1 MADEEKT
8 KISWQRYLLH
18 NQSNTQAL
26 MDVTHNNSFALL
38 FTINICMRLFDSK
51 AKDLFTV
58 AIQSFFPPI
67 AAHKA
72 WPNEETLLR
81 KQYFLG
87 VAKLAETIKTVSLV
101 LQTKRDYPSQEI
113 WYRVGFQNGEG
124 FAEEKDGCFLLF

>member
-26 MDVTHNNSFALL
+26 MDVTDNNSFALL

-51 AKDLFTV
+51 AKDLFAV

-87 VAKLAETIKTVSLV
+87 VLPSEKNRGEKIVSPIFFWGEEATV
-101 LQTKRDYPSQEI
+101 TGY
-113 WYRVGFQNGEG
+113 
-124 FAEEKDGCFLLF
+124 

>member
-26 MDVTHNNSFALL
+26 MDVTDNNSFALL

-87 VAKLAETIKTVSLV
+87 LAKLVACDSRLLPSEKNRGEKLVSPIFFW
-101 LQTKRDYPSQEI
+101 R
-113 WYRVGFQNGEG
+113 
-124 FAEEKDGCFLLF
+124 EEAAVTGY